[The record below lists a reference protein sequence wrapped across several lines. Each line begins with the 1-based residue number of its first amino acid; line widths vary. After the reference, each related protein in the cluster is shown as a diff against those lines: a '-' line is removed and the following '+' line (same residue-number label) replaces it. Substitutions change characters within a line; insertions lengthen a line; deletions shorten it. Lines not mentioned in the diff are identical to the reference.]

1 MKASQILCIIIAIAL
16 LIFGFVYPLPTKRVE
31 TSSRYSA
38 YDSGWGENIGA
49 EYVGGDC
56 YNYQIEASL
65 KAGYFTGILTMK
77 SISVLG
83 GLILFF
89 LALFS
94 KLQCDNAQRKIDYL
108 KIMADKLSAEVIT
121 NEEQEVKPET
131 ETLNDSSC
139 L

>member
-1 MKASQILCIIIAIAL
+1 MKTSQIFCIILAIAL
-16 LIFGFVYPLPTKRVE
+16 LIFGFVYPLPEKEVNV
-31 TSSRYSA
+31 SSRSSA
-38 YDSGWGENIGA
+38 YYSGWGENIGA
-49 EYVGGDC
+49 EYIGGDC

-94 KLQCDNAQRKIDYL
+94 KLQCDSAQRKIDYL
-108 KIMADKLSAEVIT
+108 KEIADKLPAEVIA
-121 NEEQEVKPET
+121 NEEQEVNVVT
-131 ETLNDSSC
+131 ETTNDSTV
-139 L
+139 